1 MRSTAALVIVG
12 VLALA
17 GCGDHPVPEH
27 GIVTD
32 AKYSPATVIVQ
43 PMTCVGQPPICTGPF
58 ITPVPEEWRLEI
70 TDLKNPDWV
79 GTVEV
84 SHGVYDRC
92 NLRELWPECSKE
104 GSGDERPGRAD
115 GADS

>member
-1 MRSTAALVIVG
+1 MRTAALAIAIILTV
-12 VLALA
+12 A

-27 GIVTD
+27 GRVTD
-32 AKYSPATVIVQ
+32 ARYSPATVIVQ

-70 TDLKNPDWV
+70 TDLKNPEWV

-84 SHGVYDRC
+84 SQDVYNRC
-92 NLRELWPECSKE
+92 NLQELWPECSRE
-104 GSGDERPGRAD
+104 GSGDERPNH
-115 GADS
+115 GANA